1 MLKIFILSG
10 VVPIAAENIFKI
22 YPDES
27 IRINY
32 THALCSLKFGGIFV
46 LIVIMAHFTS
56 LFAANMI
63 YIAQKRDLCLLTSR
77 KKLRFSLFSA
87 IQYDTSPCGVKVCF
101 QHSMRSMGS
110 CSPDY

>member
-10 VVPIAAENIFKI
+10 VVPIAAENIFKM

-32 THALCSLKFGGIFV
+32 THVCSLKFGGIFV
-46 LIVIMAHFTS
+46 LIVIMAHLTS

-63 YIAQKRDLCLLTSR
+63 YIAQKPNLCLLTSS

-87 IQYDTSPCGVKVCF
+87 IQYNKSPCGVKVCF